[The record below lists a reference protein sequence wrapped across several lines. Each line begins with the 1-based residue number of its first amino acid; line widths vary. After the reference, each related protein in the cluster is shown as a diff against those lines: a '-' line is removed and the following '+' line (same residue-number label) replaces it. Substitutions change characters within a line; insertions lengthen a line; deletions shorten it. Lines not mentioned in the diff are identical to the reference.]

1 MVNEYELLERLAIGA
16 LVLLGLALVPVV
28 VGLAALVAL
37 PLVIGFAIAKILW
50 WLYGEIH
57 CRIFPSKVSSVTYLN
72 HQTSSKLLGIQLE
85 LAKKRRKEEHAQKLA
100 AEREAKRLE
109 SMKVPETAID
119 DDWEEEEKKEFDLNG
134 NLFLSSSLT
143 NRQREKLYTLGYNV
157 IKISPFGTSG
167 AAIYWVKTRHNESKE
182 HAFFCYVLEAELRKY
197 TDDVRMNATNG
208 PDLIARWKGKE
219 FCFDVETGKSL
230 SRQPDWLESK
240 FAFYQREYDR
250 SFILVTKRTLKYKY
264 SHYGDVITRGK
275 IKETLRQLFRRR

>member
-1 MVNEYELLERLAIGA
+1 MVNEYELLERLVIGA

-28 VGLAALVAL
+28 IGLAVLTAL
-37 PLVIGFAIAKILW
+37 PFVIGFAIARILW

-57 CRIFPSKVSSVTYLN
+57 CRVFPAKVDGLTYLN
-72 HQTSSKLLGIQLE
+72 HQTSSKLLGTQLE
-85 LAKKRRKEEHAQKLA
+85 FAKEQRKKERAEKLA
-100 AEREAKRLE
+100 AEREAERLE
-109 SMKVPETAID
+109 KLRVPETAID
-119 DDWEEEEKKEFDLNG
+119 SDWEEEEKKEFDLSG

-143 NRQREKLYTLGYNV
+143 ERQKGKLYTLGYNV
-157 IKISPFGTSG
+157 IKTSPFGTSG
-167 AAIYWVKTRHNESKE
+167 AAHYWVKTRHNESKE
-182 HAFFCYVLEAELRKY
+182 HAFFCYILETELRKY
-197 TDDVRMNATNG
+197 TDDIRMNATSG
-208 PDLIARWKGKE
+208 PDLVANWKGKQ

-250 SFILVTKRTLKYKY
+250 SFILVTKRGLKYKY

>member
-1 MVNEYELLERLAIGA
+1 MAYEDELLEKLVIGA

-28 VGLAALVAL
+28 IGLAVLVAL
-37 PLVIGFAIAKILW
+37 PFVIGFAIAKILW
-50 WLYGEIH
+50 RIYDEIQA
-57 CRIFPSKVSSVTYLN
+57 CIFPSKISGLTYLN
-72 HQTSSKLLGIQLE
+72 HQTSSKLLGMQRE
-85 LAKKRRKEEHAQKLA
+85 LAKKQRQKERAEKLA
-100 AEREAKRLE
+100 VEREAERLE
-109 SMKVPETAID
+109 SMRVPDTAID
-119 DDWEEEEKKEFDLNG
+119 SGWVEPEKEYELSG
-134 NLFLSSSLT
+134 NLHLSSSLT
-143 NRQREKLYTLGYNV
+143 NRQRNELYTLGYNV

-182 HAFFCYVLEAELRKY
+182 HAFFCYILEAELRKY
-197 TDDVRMNATNG
+197 TDDIRMNATSG
-208 PDLIARWKGKE
+208 PDLVANWKGKQ

-250 SFILVTKRTLKYKY
+250 SFILITKRTLKYKY

>member
-1 MVNEYELLERLAIGA
+1 MAYEDELLEKLVIGA

-28 VGLAALVAL
+28 IGLAVLVAL
-37 PLVIGFAIAKILW
+37 PFVIGFAIAKILW
-50 WLYGEIH
+50 RIYDEIQA
-57 CRIFPSKVSSVTYLN
+57 CIFPSKISGLTYLN
-72 HQTSSKLLGIQLE
+72 HQTSSKLLGMQRE
-85 LAKKRRKEEHAQKLA
+85 LAKKQRQKERAEKLA
-100 AEREAKRLE
+100 VEREAERLE
-109 SMKVPETAID
+109 SMRVPDTAID
-119 DDWEEEEKKEFDLNG
+119 SGWVEPEKEYELSG
-134 NLFLSSSLT
+134 NLHLSSSLT
-143 NRQREKLYTLGYNV
+143 NRQRNELYTLGYNV

-182 HAFFCYVLEAELRKY
+182 HAFFCYILEAELRKY
-197 TDDVRMNATNG
+197 TDDIRMNATNG
-208 PDLIARWKGKE
+208 PDLVVNWKGKQ

-250 SFILVTKRTLKYKY
+250 SFILITKRTLKYKY

>member
-1 MVNEYELLERLAIGA
+1 MAYEDELLEKLVIGA

-28 VGLAALVAL
+28 IGLAVLVAL
-37 PLVIGFAIAKILW
+37 PFVIGFAIAKILW
-50 WLYGEIH
+50 RIYDEIQA
-57 CRIFPSKVSSVTYLN
+57 CIFPSKISGLTYLN
-72 HQTSSKLLGIQLE
+72 HQTANKLLGMQRE
-85 LAKKRRKEEHAQKLA
+85 LAKKQRQKERAEKLA
-100 AEREAKRLE
+100 VEREAERLE
-109 SMKVPETAID
+109 SMRVPDTAID
-119 DDWEEEEKKEFDLNG
+119 SGWVEPEKEYELSG
-134 NLFLSSSLT
+134 NLHLSSSLT
-143 NRQREKLYTLGYNV
+143 NRQRNELYTLGYNV

-182 HAFFCYVLEAELRKY
+182 HAFFCYILEAELRKY
-197 TDDVRMNATNG
+197 TDDIRMNATSG
-208 PDLIARWKGKE
+208 PDLVVNWKGKQ

-240 FAFYQREYDR
+240 FAYYQREYDR